1 MPKAHLVALPV
12 AAFLSAAAPAPT
24 TTTLPQQPP
33 RTAAPDPNQVI
44 CEKQEVVGSRLAVR
58 RVCKTRAQWADD
70 RLQDRQEVE
79 KVQIQRG
86 IKAE

>member
-1 MPKAHLVALPV
+1 MLKAYIVALP
-12 AAFLSAAAPAPT
+12 AAALLSAAAPAPT
-24 TTTLPQQPP
+24 VTTLPEQPP
-33 RTAAPDPNQVI
+33 QTAAPDPNQVI

-79 KVQIQRG
+79 KIQVQRG
-86 IKAE
+86 IKTE